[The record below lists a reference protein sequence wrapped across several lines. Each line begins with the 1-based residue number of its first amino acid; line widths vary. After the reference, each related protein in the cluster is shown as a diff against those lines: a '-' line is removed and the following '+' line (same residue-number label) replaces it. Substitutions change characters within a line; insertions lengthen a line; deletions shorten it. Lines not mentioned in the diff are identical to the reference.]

1 MAVELSDVV
10 FKMSD
15 CYHRQYFFTLNN
27 NLQMENIKLIQCCV
41 DKLKMD

>member
-15 CYHRQYFFTLNN
+15 CYNRQYFFTLNN
-27 NLQMENIKLIQCCV
+27 NLQNNGKHKINSVLR
-41 DKLKMD
+41 